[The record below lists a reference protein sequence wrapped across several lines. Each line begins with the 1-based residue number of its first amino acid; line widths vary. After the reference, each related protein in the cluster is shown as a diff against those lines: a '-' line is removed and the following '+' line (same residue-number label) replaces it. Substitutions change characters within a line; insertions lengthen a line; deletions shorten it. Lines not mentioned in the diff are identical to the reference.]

1 MKVYRWTKLG
11 NYYKW
16 LHRALHL
23 EVSIGSL
30 IARRLYHG
38 RDPPHVV
45 GHIGV
50 DSVLA
55 APATA
60 IAKTCNTHHR
70 PPATHFAQKWP
81 ARITRTSVRPT
92 VSIPRTEH
100 IISDLI
106 TPVRRSAS
114 LLTND
119 RNLQMS
125 IQTHISCIIMCREKR
140 EKFEIFIC

>member
-1 MKVYRWTKLG
+1 M
-11 NYYKW
+11 
-16 LHRALHL
+16 HRALHL
-23 EVSIGSL
+23 EVSISSL
-30 IARRLYHG
+30 IARPLYHR

-45 GHIGV
+45 GHISV
-50 DSVLA
+50 DPVLA
-55 APATA
+55 APATT

-70 PPATHFAQKWP
+70 PPATHLAQKWP
-81 ARITRTSVRPT
+81 AGITRTSVRPT
-92 VSIPRTEH
+92 VSVPRTEH

-125 IQTHISCIIMCREKR
+125 IQTHISYIIMCCEKR